1 MSASVNQKSSNA
13 KALVAAKPQPAAK
26 KEPRAQVPDGMDDA
40 LTLAEDQE
48 PIQAEKDTES
58 TGEAQ
63 QWQVAQLSATDS
75 SAQVMTEDGAPLT
88 AKEVAQA
95 GSVSRASMPW
105 VLLGSSVA
113 IMGAMRSG
121 GEISPQD
128 QALNNIRDYAQRNTS
143 DASNQPSGTV
153 PTLDTYTTAG
163 IKGVTKDNI
172 RAINNILE
180 SAIVTGDSVSSK
192 AKLQEIVD
200 SYNSLLVLTDGNA
213 NNATAAQALTV
224 KQIGNLGIDTTGLTS
239 GSQTA
244 QRMGLLNNLLDQQ
257 EPTDVDSVAK
267 IKDLVSWVN
276 QLSDFA
282 DGKPNAVAFKRS
294 DFERMGVSD
303 VTDAN
308 LNVLLD
314 EVKKSG
320 AGTID
325 SLSDITALID
335 KSNLRIEAAFKAI
348 QDYAQAN
355 ENPGQAA
362 RGTAPSVQNY
372 QDVGVLRVDGN
383 NKDIVNSALT
393 TLGLNKDK
401 LQTTADIQK
410 VVDAYNAVLTLATG
424 GPNSATA
431 EQAITIA
438 NLNSLGLD
446 TTGLNGANAAQRLS
460 LLNNVLDAQVTTGVD
475 TIAEV
480 GDLVKLVNTLEDL
493 SGGVASNPALT
504 SADFQRMGV
513 SGVTDANL
521 NVLLDE
527 VKKSG
532 AGTIDSLSDITKLI
546 DKSNLRIEAAFKAI
560 QDYAQANENPNQAAT
575 GTAPSVQNYQDV
587 GVLRVNGNNRD
598 IVNSAL
604 TTLGLN
610 KDKLQTTADIQ
621 KVVDAY
627 NAVLTL
633 ATGGP
638 NSATEAQA
646 ITIANLNSLGLD
658 TTGLNGANAAQRL
671 SLLNN
676 VLDAQVTTG
685 VDTIAE
691 VSDLVKFVT
700 AISDQA
706 AGLVPS
712 YAMQVADFA
721 KLGIQ
726 GVDAQNL
733 ADILQ
738 SIAAQKNRTPLS
750 SLAQINSLIAFYAIA
765 PLAVSL
771 TQDTGLNNTD
781 AITSNAAL
789 TVGGTPQVDAT
800 LEYSVDGGVTYSS
813 TYVLPTSNALQTVWV
828 RQVSKEGYLGK
839 SSQLSFTLDK
849 AGPNA
854 PTLDAGTLYFGQTDT
869 QAGNAKIATPNAAVP
884 ATQDIAKIQLTLAG
898 VDTMHDQWL
907 LGELAINLNGTAQQN
922 TNQSVA
928 GVSVDWQY
936 TVVDGNHTIT
946 LVKNGGGKLDDA
958 QVASIEKAMAF
969 KSVGGSQ
976 GQRILSIAHTDVAG
990 NVGDSASR
998 TLEIDLTSPVIQLAA
1013 GATGYATNARANA
1026 TIALSNAGV
1035 ITDTAPIKSLSVTA
1049 KNFQDN
1055 ESLVINNVAINMY
1068 GANAT
1073 GTISVTGANGAA
1085 WSWSYDSQTRQVV
1098 FTANGLNASAAQASA
1113 LLQAM
1118 QYQNASTSQGHTGK
1132 RELIFKTT
1140 DAAGNE
1146 SVAATTS
1153 LNYVATVAKVAT
1165 TSALDVDANGVPGDQ
1180 FVISFTE
1187 LVKIADLQNPSN
1199 WTIKNAVSAPPTL
1212 GAVNIKAVDVQ
1223 NMDGVDYAKH
1233 FWVKSGAG
1241 SANWVAGQ
1249 QQTFSFG
1256 DAQTAGKQA
1265 YLTLPTK
1272 TFGGDLTLEAWLY
1285 MDATPGSFARIFDLG
1300 TTTFTTSGPNSTN
1313 GNQPQGSDNII
1324 FGFNGENK
1332 LFFQIYNGQTTTN
1345 STLISDTA
1353 LTAKTWYHLAATIDN
1368 NKNATI
1374 YINGVVDKSVQFDF
1388 GANRLER
1395 DLNYINKSAWN
1406 GDGYLSGNIFD
1417 ARVYD
1422 NARSIEEIKN
1432 DMKGMVD
1439 PGDSNQVYWYNLNGN
1454 LNSGLSNNTAAA
1466 TGVNTVFNEQNP
1478 GTTFTISADKVV
1490 DTTGQ
1495 TTAVQKAT
1503 LYKSSNVNGS
1513 YTADNLVGTDGDD
1526 FITGQGGNDNLT
1538 GGAGRDVFAW
1548 LKGNTGTDTVTD
1560 FKLLEKDQIHLGSI
1574 LQGTGVQSTNM
1585 DQFLEWTKVGND
1597 MQLKIHLDGNINNSA
1612 NQTIVFT
1619 NGANQ
1624 GLDVT
1629 LASLVSQKA
1638 FVLDAVV

>member
-121 GEISPQD
+121 GETSPQD

-294 DFERMGVSD
+294 DFERMGVSG

-355 ENPGQAA
+355 ENPSQAA
-362 RGTAPSVQNY
+362 TGTAPSVQNY
-372 QDVGVLRVDGN
+372 QDVGVLRVDAN
-383 NKDIVNSALT
+383 NRDIVNSALT

-446 TTGLNGANAAQRLS
+446 TTGLNGTNA
-460 LLNNVLDAQVTTGVD
+460 T
-475 TIAEV
+475 
-480 GDLVKLVNTLEDL
+480 
-493 SGGVASNPALT
+493 
-504 SADFQRMGV
+504 
-513 SGVTDANL
+513 
-521 NVLLDE
+521 
-527 VKKSG
+527 
-532 AGTIDSLSDITKLI
+532 
-546 DKSNLRIEAAFKAI
+546 
-560 QDYAQANENPNQAAT
+560 
-575 GTAPSVQNYQDV
+575 
-587 GVLRVNGNNRD
+587 
-598 IVNSAL
+598 
-604 TTLGLN
+604 
-610 KDKLQTTADIQ
+610 
-621 KVVDAY
+621 
-627 NAVLTL
+627 
-633 ATGGP
+633 
-638 NSATEAQA
+638 
-646 ITIANLNSLGLD
+646 
-658 TTGLNGANAAQRL
+658 QRL

-750 SLAQINSLIAFYAIA
+750 SLAQINSLIAFYKID
-765 PLAVSL
+765 PLAVRL

-789 TVGGTPQVDAT
+789 TVGGTPQMGAT

-813 TYVLPTSNALQTVWV
+813 PYVPPTSNALQTVWV

-1055 ESLVINNVAINMY
+1055 ESLVINNVSINMY

-1073 GTISVTGANGAA
+1073 GTINVTGANAAA

-1098 FTANGLNASAAQASA
+1098 FTANGLNASAAHASA

-1187 LVKIADLQNPSN
+1187 LVKIADLQNPIN
-1199 WTIKNAVSAPPTL
+1199 WSINNVVKATPAL
-1212 GAVNIKAVDVQ
+1212 GAVTIKAVDVQ
-1223 NMDGVDYAKH
+1223 NMNGVDYAKH
-1233 FWVKSGAG
+1233 FWDPSGAG

-1272 TFGGDLTLEAWLY
+1272 KFGGDLTLEAWLY
-1285 MDATPGSFARIFDLG
+1285 LDAIPGNFARIFDLG
-1300 TTTFTTSGPNSTN
+1300 TSINPIDIPRESN
-1313 GNQPQGSDNII
+1313 GNRPQGSDNII
-1324 FGFNGENK
+1324 FGFNDRKE
-1332 LFFQIYNGQTTTN
+1332 LFFQIYNGTTTTN
-1345 STLISDTA
+1345 STLTATA
-1353 LTAKTWYHLAATIDN
+1353 LTATAQTLNTWYHLAVTIDSGR
-1368 NKNATI
+1368 NAII
-1374 YINGVVDKSVQFDF
+1374 YINGVEAANTRFDF
-1388 GANRLER
+1388 GANEVDRNR
-1395 DLNYINKSAWN
+1395 SYINKSAWDP
-1406 GDGYLSGNIFD
+1406 DGYLSGNIFD
-1417 ARVYD
+1417 VRVYD
-1422 NARSIEEIKN
+1422 NARSVEEIKN
-1432 DMKGMVD
+1432 DMKGMID

-1490 DTTGQ
+1490 DTTEQ

-1629 LASLVSQKA
+1629 LASLVSQKT